1 MFKQNKYLFPV
12 LIVLLA
18 IVLLCAIAFGAV
30 SILPS
35 DMFSSITHFFQG
47 KQPANIY
54 EGVFIQLRLPRVLLC
69 AITGAILAVSGV
81 LMQGLFRNPIVEPG
95 LVGTSAGAAFGA
107 SVVFVMAAG
116 INKNIGQIL
125 GTKITGW
132 LISAGI
138 SATFFLQSFKEVTGP
153 FLTPLFA
160 FGGALL
166 ATYTVYSMAKNAK
179 RVSIISLLLIGIAV
193 NAIGLSGTGFM
204 SYIARDPQARSITFW
219 NLGTFSGASWLQVF
233 IVGTVAAAIFIMALR
248 YSKQLNALL
257 LGEEE
262 AGYLGVDTDK
272 LKRRVMLLNTAMV
285 SVATA
290 FVGVISFMGLIVPHV
305 LRLLMGSDNKKLLP
319 ASMLAGAAL
328 LTLAD
333 MGARL
338 LLAPAE
344 IPIGIITSLVG
355 APVFIIL
362 LKRFNILQQKGGGN
376 A

>member
-1 MFKQNKYLFPV
+1 MFRQNKFFFPV
-12 LIVLLA
+12 ITALLITVMLF
-18 IVLLCAIAFGAV
+18 AIAFGAV
-30 SILPS
+30 HIQLS
-35 DMFSSITHFFQG
+35 DMFSSLKHFFSGQ
-47 KQPANIY
+47 KPANIH

-69 AITGAILAVSGV
+69 AITGSILAVSGV

-107 SVVFVMAAG
+107 SFVFV
-116 INKNIGQIL
+116 L
-125 GTKITGW
+125 
-132 LISAGI
+132 SA
-138 SATFFLQSFKEVTGP
+138 SLSPALKVYASTYMV
-153 FLTPLFA
+153 PLFA
-160 FGGALL
+160 FLGGLL
-166 ATYTVYSMAKNAK
+166 ATFVVYSLAKNAK
-179 RVSIISLLLIGIAV
+179 RVSIMSLLLIGIAV
-193 NAIGLSGTGFM
+193 NAVGLSGTGFM

-233 IVGTVAAAIFIMALR
+233 IVGAVAALIFIFSFR
-248 YSKQLNALL
+248 YSKQLNALM

-262 AGYLGVDTDK
+262 ASYLGVATNK
-272 LKRRVMLLNTAMV
+272 LKRRIMILNTAMV

-290 FVGVISFMGLIVPHV
+290 FVGVISFMGLIVPHI
-305 LRLLMGSDNKKLLP
+305 LRLLIGSDNKKLLP
-319 ASMLAGAAL
+319 ASMITGAL
-328 LTLAD
+328 LLVLAD

-362 LKRFNILQQKGGGN
+362 LKKFNVLQHKGGYN

>member
-1 MFKQNKYLFPV
+1 MRHNKFFFPTLV
-12 LIVLLA
+12 VLLV

-35 DMFSSITHFFQG
+35 EMFSSLKHFFQG
-47 KQPANIY
+47 EKSASIY
-54 EGVFIQLRLPRVLLC
+54 EAVFIQLRLPRVLLC
-69 AITGAILAVSGV
+69 AITGAILAASGV

-107 SVVFVMAAG
+107 SIIFVWAA
-116 INKNIGQIL
+116 NLSPRVKE
-125 GTKITGW
+125 ITGP
-132 LISAGI
+132 L
-138 SATFFLQSFKEVTGP
+138 LV
-153 FLTPLFA
+153 PLFA

-166 ATYTVYSMAKNAK
+166 ATYAVYTMAKHAK
-179 RVSIISLLLIGIAV
+179 RVSVISLLLIGVAV

-219 NLGTFSGASWLQVF
+219 NLGTLSGASWMQVG
-233 IVGTVAAAIFIMALR
+233 IVGTVAGIIFAIALR
-248 YSKQLNALL
+248 YTRQLNALL

-262 AGYLGVDTDK
+262 AGYLGVDTGR
-272 LKRRVMLLNTAMV
+272 LKRRVMILNTAMV

-290 FVGVISFMGLIVPHV
+290 FVGVISFMGLIVPHI
-305 LRLLMGSDNKKLLP
+305 LRLLIGSDNKRLLP
-319 ASMLAGAAL
+319 ASMLAGALL

-355 APVFIIL
+355 APLFIIL
-362 LKRFNILQQKGGGN
+362 LKRFNILQ
-376 A
+376 

>member
-1 MFKQNKYLFPV
+1 MLRHSKFFFPA
-12 LIVLLA
+12 LIVLL
-18 IVLLCAIAFGAV
+18 ITVLLCAIAFGAV

-35 DMFSSITHFFQG
+35 DMFYAIQHFFQG

-69 AITGAILAVSGV
+69 AVTGAILSVSGV

-95 LVGTSAGAAFGA
+95 LVGTSSGAALGA
-107 SVVFVMAAG
+107 SIVFVLAA
-116 INKNIGQIL
+116 KFSPEV
-125 GTKITGW
+125 K
-132 LISAGI
+132 
-138 SATFFLQSFKEVTGP
+138 SFTGP
-153 FLTPLFA
+153 FLVPLVA
-160 FGGALL
+160 FLGALA
-166 ATYTVYSMAKNAK
+166 ATYTVYSLAKNAK
-179 RVSIISLLLIGIAV
+179 RVSIMSLLLIGIAV
-193 NAIGLSGTGFM
+193 NAVCLSATGFM

-233 IVGTVAAAIFIMALR
+233 IVGTVATIIFILSLR

-262 AGYLGVDTDK
+262 ATYLGVDADK
-272 LKRRVMLLNTAMV
+272 LKRKIMLLNTAMV

-305 LRLLMGSDNKKLLP
+305 LRLLIGSDNKKLLP
-319 ASMLAGAAL
+319 ASMILGATL

-333 MGARL
+333 LCARL
-338 LLAPAE
+338 VLAPAE
-344 IPIGIITSLVG
+344 VPIGIITSLVG
-355 APVFIIL
+355 APIFIIL
-362 LKRFNILQQKGGGN
+362 LKKFNLLQQKGGYN